1 MMQYCENCMAMKQS
15 VALVDNNNIKKT
27 RKNMD
32 NNTNR
37 INSLNANRLNSQTS
51 NGRAQSRTSTSRGG
65 NAGTQSSGSVSRTPG
80 GSSDYGVARSATQL
94 RVGDIVKGEISDL
107 RGNEITVTLDN
118 NTILKGYIEDS
129 SKLSIGQTAA
139 FSLSSPNP
147 GQILLSPVKNSYS
160 DTELNLINKA
170 LEEAGLPN
178 TEHNQATVKALMDN
192 LLPINKESIQSLM
205 QQAYDCK
212 TEDFS
217 TLAIMKRLMMDIN
230 EDTVSQFSSYR
241 HGTYHLIDKL
251 SSLSSEIPDLLSSLS
266 QNADSQSVAA
276 FGEKLISILFQ
287 SFGEE
292 NNAANSPSISFLTDS
307 ERQELMDIL
316 SNTAMTEDTLEQLE
330 NGTLSLH
337 DALTI
342 LRDSAGSK
350 SLVFPDGTNPTNEL
364 FQQTLLN
371 IDSTLESATDISK
384 LKNTDLFK
392 NIPTINEN
400 APINETTETSDT
412 AEASEVSEDAGNA
425 GDLPENTVTPNNA
438 APDSKIGFAA
448 KFLHNIT
455 ESAKNSINSM
465 LQQSSQ
471 NADNPQSSATNTV
484 IDTLCEKFQTL
495 GRENDYLSTF
505 LDKDARTELLNTLS
519 KLPISRSLIVKIVS
533 GNASAKEVLTVI
545 KNVIPLSEPE
555 LISELFKSQSF
566 EALFSK
572 VLQSTWTLSPQKLK
586 DGENIN
592 SFYNKMHEQLK
603 DFESLIKSNLSGQD
617 SDNLGQNARDAQS
630 NIEFMKT
637 LSEAFSYFQM
647 PLKLKNQD
655 AHGDLYVYT
664 KKEKLRK
671 NLDNIHVLLHLDM
684 ENLGALD
691 VYLDKNHNE
700 ITTKFISDNDKSIDL
715 LATNADMLKDA
726 LNSQGYACH
735 VKIEKADASTSTIDE
750 FINTKINT
758 QQTTEMKRFSFD
770 IRA

>member
-1 MMQYCENCMAMKQS
+1 
-15 VALVDNNNIKKT
+15 
-27 RKNMD
+27 MD

-37 INSLNANRLNSQTS
+37 INSLNTNSMSSQTS
-51 NGRAQSRTSTSRGG
+51 NGRTQSRTATSHNRTVNSQNPNSTPI
-65 NAGTQSSGSVSRTPG
+65 SRTPG
-80 GSSDYGVARSATQL
+80 GNSDYGVARSATQL
-94 RVGDIVKGEISDL
+94 RAGDIVKGEISDL

-118 NTILKGYIEDS
+118 NTILKGYIADS

-251 SSLSSEIPDLLSSLS
+251 SSISSEIPDLLSSLS
-266 QNADSQSVAA
+266 QNAASNSVAA
-276 FGEKLISILFQ
+276 FGEKLINILFE
-287 SFGEE
+287 SFDDRS
-292 NNAANSPSISFLTDS
+292 NIPQTPTISFLTDA
-307 ERQELMDIL
+307 QHKELMDML
-316 SNTAMTEDTLEQLE
+316 SGTAMTEDTLEQLE

-337 DALTI
+337 DALTM

-350 SLVFPDGTNPTNEL
+350 SLVFADGINTTNEL

-371 IDSTLESATDISK
+371 VDSALESATDISE
-384 LKNTDLFK
+384 LKNSDLFK

-400 APINETTETSDT
+400 IETDENVEADGADAASDT
-412 AEASEVSEDAGNA
+412 EDAKNIIEEINKETVNESASESR
-425 GDLPENTVTPNNA
+425 
-438 APDSKIGFAA
+438 IGFAA

-455 ESAKNSINSM
+455 ETAKNSINNM

-471 NADNPQSSATNTV
+471 FAHNKEQSVPDTV

-495 GRENDYLSTF
+495 GKENDYLSTF
-505 LDKDARTELLNTLS
+505 LDQNSRTELLNILS
-519 KLPISRSLIVKIVS
+519 KLPISKSLIAKIAS
-533 GNASAKEVLTVI
+533 GDATAKEVLTVI
-545 KNVIPLSEPE
+545 KNVIPLSEPDF
-555 LISELFKSQSF
+555 ISELFKSQSF
-566 EALFSK
+566 ETLFSK
-572 VLQSTWTLSPQKLK
+572 VLQSNWTLSPQKLK

-592 SFYNKMHEQLK
+592 SFYNKMQEQLK
-603 DFESLIKSNLSGQD
+603 DFETLISTNLSGQD
-617 SDNLGQNARDAQS
+617 SDNLGQHARDTQS

-647 PLKLKNQD
+647 PLKLQNQNT
-655 AHGDLYVYT
+655 HGDLYVYT

-671 NLDNIHVLLHLDM
+671 DPNNIHVLLHLDM

-700 ITTKFISDNDKSIDL
+700 INTKFISDNDKSIDL

-735 VKIEKADASTSTIDE
+735 VKIEKADASTSTVDE
-750 FINTKINT
+750 FINAKINT
-758 QQTTEMKRFSFD
+758 QQTTDMKRFSFD

>member
-1 MMQYCENCMAMKQS
+1 
-15 VALVDNNNIKKT
+15 
-27 RKNMD
+27 MD
-32 NNTNR
+32 NNTSR
-37 INSLNANRLNSQTS
+37 INSLNTNSMSNQTA
-51 NGRAQSRTSTSRGG
+51 NGRTQSRTTTSRNG
-65 NAGTQSSGSVSRTPG
+65 NVNAQTSSGSISRTPG
-80 GSSDYGVARSATQL
+80 GSNDYGVARNATQL
-94 RVGDIVKGEISDL
+94 RAGDIVKGEISDL

-118 NTILKGYIEDS
+118 NTILKGYIENS
-129 SKLSIGQTAA
+129 SRLSIGQTAA

-170 LEEAGLPN
+170 LDEAGLPN

-212 TEDFS
+212 TEDFA

-241 HGTYHLIDKL
+241 HGTYHLIDRL
-251 SSLSSEIPDLLSSLS
+251 SSLSSEIPDLLGSLS
-266 QNADSQSVAA
+266 QNAAPHSVAA
-276 FGEKLISILFQ
+276 FGEKLINILFHA
-287 SFGEE
+287 FEDG
-292 NNAANSPSISFLTDS
+292 NNITQTPTISFLTDA
-307 ERQELMDIL
+307 QHKELLDIL

-337 DALTI
+337 DALTM

-350 SLVFPDGTNPTNEL
+350 TLVFGDSVNATNEL

-371 IDSTLESATDISK
+371 IDSTLESATDISE
-384 LKNTDLFK
+384 LKNSDLFK
-392 NIPTINEN
+392 NIPTLNE
-400 APINETTETSDT
+400 ITETD
-412 AEASEVSEDAGNA
+412 EASENPEIADTDTPENKNAQEEIEDAATETTNDTVSEN
-425 GDLPENTVTPNNA
+425 
-438 APDSKIGFAA
+438 KMGFAA
-448 KFLHNIT
+448 KFFHNIT
-455 ESAKNSINSM
+455 ETAKNSINNM
-465 LQQSSQ
+465 LQQASQ
-471 NADNPQSSATNTV
+471 NVKDQDQSGSGTV

-495 GRENDYLSTF
+495 GKENDYLSTF
-505 LDKDARTELLNTLS
+505 LDKNARTELLNTLS
-519 KLPISRSLIVKIVS
+519 KLPISRSLIVKIAS
-533 GNASAKEVLTVI
+533 GDATAKEVLTVI
-545 KNVIPLSEPE
+545 KNVIPLSDPE

-572 VLQSTWTLSPQKLK
+572 VLQSGWTLSPQKLK

-592 SFYNKMHEQLK
+592 SFYNKMQEQLK
-603 DFESLIKSNLSGQD
+603 DFETLISTNLSGQD
-617 SDNLGQNARDAQS
+617 SDNLGQNARDTQS

-637 LSEAFSYFQM
+637 LSETFSYFQM
-647 PLKLKNQD
+647 PLKLQNQD
-655 AHGDLYVYT
+655 AHVDLYVYT
-664 KKEKLRK
+664 KKGKLRQDP
-671 NLDNIHVLLHLDM
+671 NNIHVLLHLDM
-684 ENLGALD
+684 EHLGALD

-700 ITTKFISDNDKSIDL
+700 INTKFISDNDKSIDL

-750 FINTKINT
+750 FINAKINT
-758 QQTTEMKRFSFD
+758 QQTTDMKRFSFD

>member
-1 MMQYCENCMAMKQS
+1 MNVQRDEDYNY
-15 VALVDNNNIKKT
+15 
-27 RKNMD
+27 MD

-37 INSLNANRLNSQTS
+37 INSLNTNRLNSQTS
-51 NGRAQSRTSTSRGG
+51 NGRAQTRSAASRNANGG
-65 NAGTQSSGSVSRTPG
+65 VNAQNTGTISRTPG
-80 GSSDYGVARSATQL
+80 GSNDYGVARSATQL
-94 RVGDIVKGEISDL
+94 RAGDIVKGEISDL

-192 LLPINKESIQSLM
+192 LLPINKESIQALM

-212 TEDFS
+212 TDDFS

-251 SSLSSEIPDLLSSLS
+251 SSLSSEIPDLLGSLS
-266 QNADSQSVAA
+266 QNANAQAVAS
-276 FGEKLISILFQ
+276 FGEKLINILFQ
-287 SFGEE
+287 SFDDG
-292 NNAANSPSISFLTDS
+292 NNILQSPSISFLN
-307 ERQELMDIL
+307 EAQHKELMELL
-316 SNTAMTEDTLEQLE
+316 SNTPMTEDTLEQLE

-337 DALTI
+337 DTLTM

-350 SLVFPDGTNPTNEL
+350 SLVFPDGTQSTNEL

-371 IDSTLESATDISK
+371 IDSTLEAATDISE
-384 LKNTDLFK
+384 LKNSDLFK
-392 NIPTINEN
+392 NIPTLNES
-400 APINETTETSDT
+400 ASIDETLEASDT
-412 AEASEVSEDAGNA
+412 ADTSDDVSKNADIADELLQNSAATDTAETSE
-425 GDLPENTVTPNNA
+425 
-438 APDSKIGFAA
+438 SKIGFAA

-455 ESAKNSINSM
+455 ETAKNSINSM
-465 LQQSSQ
+465 LQQTSQ
-471 NADNPQSSATNTV
+471 NADNGQMSASNTV
-484 IDTLCEKFQTL
+484 IDTLCEKFQSL

-505 LDKDARTELLNTLS
+505 LDENARTDLLNTLS
-519 KLPISRSLIVKIVS
+519 KLPVSRALIVKIAS
-533 GNASAKEVLTVI
+533 GDATAKEVLTVI
-545 KNVIPLSEPE
+545 KNVIPLSDPE
-555 LISELFKSQSF
+555 IISELFKSQSF

-572 VLQSTWTLSPQKLK
+572 VLESNWTLSPQKLK
-586 DGENIN
+586 DGENVN

-603 DFESLIKSNLSGQD
+603 DFESLINTNLSGQD
-617 SDNLGQNARDAQS
+617 SDNLGKNARDAQS

-647 PLKLKNQD
+647 PLKLRNQD

-664 KKEKLRK
+664 KKEKLK
-671 NLDNIHVLLHLDM
+671 KEPDNIHVLLHLDM

-700 ITTKFISDNDKSIDL
+700 INTKFISDNDSSIDL

-750 FINTKINT
+750 FINAKINT
-758 QQTTEMKRFSFD
+758 QQTTDMKRFSFD

>member
-1 MMQYCENCMAMKQS
+1 
-15 VALVDNNNIKKT
+15 
-27 RKNMD
+27 MD
-32 NNTNR
+32 NTNR
-37 INSLNANRLNSQTS
+37 INSLNTNRLNSQTS
-51 NGRAQSRTSTSRGG
+51 NRNAQPRTATSRVG
-65 NAGTQSSGSVSRTPG
+65 NTGTQSSRFVSRTPG
-80 GSSDYGVARSATQL
+80 GNSDYGVAKSATQL
-94 RVGDIVKGEISDL
+94 KVGDIVKGEISDL

-251 SSLSSEIPDLLSSLS
+251 SSLSLEIPDLLSSLS
-266 QNADSQSVAA
+266 QNADSKSVAA

-287 SFGEE
+287 SYSEE
-292 NNAANSPSISFLTDS
+292 NTMSDSPSISFLTDT
-307 ERQELMDIL
+307 EHKELMDML
-316 SNTAMTEDTLEQLE
+316 SGTAMTEDTLEQLE

-337 DALTI
+337 DTLTI

-350 SLVFPDGTNPTNEL
+350 SLVFPDGTNSTNEL

-371 IDSTLESATDISK
+371 IDSTLESATDISE
-384 LKNTDLFK
+384 LENTDLFK
-392 NIPTINEN
+392 NIPTIDEN
-400 APINETTETSDT
+400 APINET
-412 AEASEVSEDAGNA
+412 SEVSGVDETSNLEDAGNA
-425 GDLPENTVTPNNA
+425 DNLSENDIAPDTA
-438 APDSKIGFAA
+438 SPDSKIGFAA

-471 NADNPQSSATNTV
+471 NADNTQSSASSTV

-505 LDKDARTELLNTLS
+505 LDNDARTELLNTLS
-519 KLPISRSLIVKIVS
+519 KLPISRSLIVKIAS

-592 SFYNKMHEQLK
+592 SFYNRMQEQLK
-603 DFESLIKSNLSGQD
+603 DFETLIKSNLSGQD
-617 SDNLGQNARDAQS
+617 SDNLGQNARDTQS

-671 NLDNIHVLLHLDM
+671 NPDNIHVLLHLDM

-700 ITTKFISDNDKSIDL
+700 INTKFISDNDKSIDL

-735 VKIEKADASTSTIDE
+735 IKIEKADASTSTIDE
-750 FINTKINT
+750 FINAKINT

>member
-1 MMQYCENCMAMKQS
+1 M
-15 VALVDNNNIKKT
+15 
-27 RKNMD
+27 
-32 NNTNR
+32 
-37 INSLNANRLNSQTS
+37 
-51 NGRAQSRTSTSRGG
+51 
-65 NAGTQSSGSVSRTPG
+65 
-80 GSSDYGVARSATQL
+80 
-94 RVGDIVKGEISDL
+94 GDIVKGEISDL

-287 SFGEE
+287 SFGEK
-292 NNAANSPSISFLTDS
+292 NNMANSPSISFLTDS

-400 APINETTETSDT
+400 APINETTEISDT
-412 AEASEVSEDAGNA
+412 AEASEVSESAGNA
-425 GDLPENTVTPNNA
+425 DDLSENTVTPNNTS
-438 APDSKIGFAA
+438 PDSKIGFAA

-603 DFESLIKSNLSGQD
+603 DFESLIK
-617 SDNLGQNARDAQS
+617 
-630 NIEFMKT
+630 
-637 LSEAFSYFQM
+637 
-647 PLKLKNQD
+647 
-655 AHGDLYVYT
+655 
-664 KKEKLRK
+664 
-671 NLDNIHVLLHLDM
+671 
-684 ENLGALD
+684 
-691 VYLDKNHNE
+691 
-700 ITTKFISDNDKSIDL
+700 
-715 LATNADMLKDA
+715 
-726 LNSQGYACH
+726 
-735 VKIEKADASTSTIDE
+735 
-750 FINTKINT
+750 
-758 QQTTEMKRFSFD
+758 
-770 IRA
+770 